1 MVFLEFSK
9 AFDLV
14 NHSLLIRKLNQYG
27 VGEQLLECCKD
38 YLRNRQQRVVVCGGT
53 YDWLTVTS
61 GVPQGSILGPLF
73 FIIYIN
79 DLPGVVCDGNKIVLY
94 ADDSKLYKVIH
105 SVHDQE
111 CFQCDLNKTNE
122 WCLNNKMRINAS
134 KCKVMRITKK
144 KSPFTYDYHINGA
157 KLNSVSLHRD
167 LGLLT
172 SDVLSWNFHIANITA

>member
-79 DLPGVVCDGNKIVLY
+79 DLPGVVSDGYKIVLY

-111 CFQCDLNKTNE
+111 CFQCDLNKINE
-122 WCLNNKMRINAS
+122 WCVNKSDDEYLFRL
-134 KCKVMRITKK
+134 CKLR
-144 KSPFTYDYHINGA
+144 
-157 KLNSVSLHRD
+157 LLSLQDRRLMAD
-167 LGLLT
+167 GG
-172 SDVLSWNFHIANITA
+172 